1 MLSINQSQQ
10 TIALYAATLL
20 LILSS
25 EAIASE
31 NDTLQE
37 SILLADAGTYQVL
50 GTPGETAGKTQDFY
64 ETYLRG
70 RLELGTRISTSIL
83 TDSEADGD
91 GTFLGTIYELDEEQD
106 YTPNR
111 FFARYYFTR
120 HFGLE
125 LAYDSIEAE
134 TVAPSEYTG
143 TKSDGDVSLA
153 GPTLSFVGRYPNP
166 SRFTPYAFI
175 GVGFY
180 SGDFDESNDW
190 ALGYYDP
197 YEYAA
202 MGSPSTAYNGVTRVM
217 DVDDAIGF
225 LFGAGFAYE
234 FTDHLAFDLSFQY
247 TAVEADATFYRYQ
260 YGSLT
265 LTRDGSFPLDNVEL
279 RAGVTFQ
286 F

>member
-1 MLSINQSQQ
+1 MLPVDQTIK
-10 TIALYAATLL
+10 TIALYAATLVL
-20 LILSS
+20 VLSS
-25 EAIASE
+25 EVIAAEDGTQAESFVLVDE
-31 NDTLQE
+31 STFQE
-37 SILLADAGTYQVL
+37 RSLPEEPEGTNS
-50 GTPGETAGKTQDFY
+50 DFY
-64 ETYLRG
+64 DIYLRG
-70 RLELGTRISTSIL
+70 RLELGTRLSSSIL

-91 GTFLGTIYELDEEQD
+91 DTFLGTIYELDEIQD

-120 HFGLE
+120 HFGIE

-134 TVAPSEYTG
+134 TIAPSEYTG
-143 TKSDGDVSLA
+143 TKSDGDISLA
-153 GPTLSFVGRYPNP
+153 GPTLSLVGRYPNTT
-166 SRFTPYAFI
+166 RFTPYAFI

-180 SGDFDESNDW
+180 SGDFDESEDW

-197 YEYAA
+197 YEYVA

-217 DVDDAIGF
+217 EVDDAVGF
-225 LFGAGFAYE
+225 LMGAGCAYQ
-234 FTDHLAFDLSFQY
+234 FTDHLLFDVSLQY

-265 LTRDGSFPLDNVEL
+265 LTRDGSYPLDNIQL
-279 RAGVTFQ
+279 RAGLTFQ